1 MLANGANCNFLQY
14 LVDWRIKQYRNEN
27 FLANSNVRLK
37 CSAFI
42 TSHNHNIESGGFFI
56 FIFILIINANF

>member
-42 TSHNHNIESGGFFI
+42 TSIKANDVLGQWLNI
-56 FIFILIINANF
+56 

>member
-1 MLANGANCNFLQY
+1 MLTNGANCNFLQY

-42 TSHNHNIESGGFFI
+42 TSFLDCLI
-56 FIFILIINANF
+56 FTRFTSRMP